1 MAELLSEEDTLY
13 ERMLVETF
21 ETPAQ
26 RKTRYT
32 TQCRGC
38 ASSSCLCTHA
48 VSCHHHMT
56 RLFARAKELR
66 AAREERRLAH
76 VRKVEQARWR
86 EMSDDL
92 RTLDARAVE
101 RAAAIERLK
110 QLDETV
116 EKQRQKVRVHA
127 SVCA

>member
-1 MAELLSEEDTLY
+1 M
-13 ERMLVETF
+13 
-21 ETPAQ
+21 
-26 RKTRYT
+26 
-32 TQCRGC
+32 
-38 ASSSCLCTHA
+38 
-48 VSCHHHMT
+48 
-56 RLFARAKELR
+56 
-66 AAREERRLAH
+66 AH

-127 SVCA
+127 SVCAQQLEIVVAI

>member
-1 MAELLSEEDTLY
+1 
-13 ERMLVETF
+13 
-21 ETPAQ
+21 
-26 RKTRYT
+26 
-32 TQCRGC
+32 
-38 ASSSCLCTHA
+38 
-48 VSCHHHMT
+48 MT

-127 SVCA
+127 SVCAHSSLI